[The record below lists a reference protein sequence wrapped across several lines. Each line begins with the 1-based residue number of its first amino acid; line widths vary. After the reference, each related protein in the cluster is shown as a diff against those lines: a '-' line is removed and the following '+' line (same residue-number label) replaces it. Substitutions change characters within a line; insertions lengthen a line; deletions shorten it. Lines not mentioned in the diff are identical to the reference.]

1 MAKKKHPKMDK
12 NWVSLQPHELRYIA
26 TKFEVSVG
34 VVREAKKSVGKSR
47 QKVYAYIRRVVDML
61 NSQY

>member
-1 MAKKKHPKMDK
+1 MDK

-26 TKFEVSVG
+26 TKFDVSVG

>member
-1 MAKKKHPKMDK
+1 MAKKKHPKMDR
-12 NWVSLQPHELRYIA
+12 NWVSLQSHELRYIA
-26 TKFEVSVG
+26 AKFGVSEG
-34 VVREAKKSVGKSR
+34 VVRQAKKSVGKSR